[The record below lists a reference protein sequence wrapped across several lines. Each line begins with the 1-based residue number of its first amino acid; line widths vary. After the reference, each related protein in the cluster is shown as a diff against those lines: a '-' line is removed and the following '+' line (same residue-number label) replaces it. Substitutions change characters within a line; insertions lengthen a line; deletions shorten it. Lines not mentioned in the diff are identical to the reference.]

1 MRRIVA
7 MCMLSAVISPAT
19 ADDGAALF
27 KAKCTA
33 CHSESKVLG
42 GVRKVAEG
50 ERAAHFEK
58 HLAGHFAPDAAQRQA
73 IVEYL
78 LKAAAQ

>member
-1 MRRIVA
+1 MRRIA
-7 MCMLSAVISPAT
+7 AFWMLSALLSPAF

-33 CHSESKVLG
+33 CHTEARVLG
-42 GVRKVAEG
+42 GVRKVAEA

>member
-1 MRRIVA
+1 MRRIAACLV
-7 MCMLSAVISPAT
+7 LSAVLSPAF

-27 KAKCTA
+27 KAKCAA
-33 CHSESKVLG
+33 CHNEARVLN
-42 GVRKVAEG
+42 GVRKVAEA